1 MHQTYFAFVFMRDRR
16 HCCLPRHAFKSYLT
30 RGEVNK
36 RRRSRGAALCARAIL
51 HGTKRRLQTSKGRRS
66 AERRGGRYRGR
77 AQAERRLCLR
87 LIAARAPFGKRAR
100 LPALY
105 RGSCQGLSTLAQ
117 SGPALH
123 GSGDVRYPGS
133 QLLADLRRGRP
144 GEFPN
149 RPRTELRAPSRA
161 PLSPASIGRHRLT
174 SLGRAR
180 WVLLVRRGVM
190 IQEIPRDAAI
200 SLNLMQNFFGCL
212 FDSHRRKCGTLP

>member
-1 MHQTYFAFVFMRDRR
+1 MTNSIVLALRFLFAPEVCSRF
-16 HCCLPRHAFKSYLT
+16 HETGLPK
-30 RGEVNK
+30 GE
-36 RRRSRGAALCARAIL
+36 
-51 HGTKRRLQTSKGRRS
+51 
-66 AERRGGRYRGR
+66 AERRKARTERPRPRTGGAPPVYC
-77 AQAERRLCLR
+77 A
-87 LIAARAPFGKRAR
+87 IAARAAFGGRAR